1 MLGGEGGL
9 AYMQCCCDHG
19 GAALVWRVSCGRVL
33 MEVAS
38 CTGCVDIP
46 PPWLLRDWRDKHNM
60 NEYSDTLN
68 NGLYS
73 YL

>member
-1 MLGGEGGL
+1 
-9 AYMQCCCDHG
+9 
-19 GAALVWRVSCGRVL
+19 